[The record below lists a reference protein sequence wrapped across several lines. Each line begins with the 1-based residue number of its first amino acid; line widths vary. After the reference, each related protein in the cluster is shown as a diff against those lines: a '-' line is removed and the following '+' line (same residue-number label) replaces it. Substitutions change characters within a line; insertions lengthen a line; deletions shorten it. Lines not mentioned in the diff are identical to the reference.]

1 MNSTTRYDTSD
12 LSGKLAVTTE
22 DLQSILSC
30 GRKSAVDIGEMA
42 EAKIQLGRRVLWNVE
57 KLKVYLNSISS

>member
-22 DLQSILSC
+22 DLQNILSC
-30 GRKSAVDIGEMA
+30 GRKSAVDIGEKA

-57 KLKVYLNSISS
+57 KIKIYLNLISS

>member
-1 MNSTTRYDTSD
+1 MNSTTKYGTSD

-22 DLQSILSC
+22 DLQNILSC